1 MDAEQFKS
9 EVAGLLK
16 PLGFARSSA
25 TWRKDYGESIAVL
38 NVQKSQWGSGTY
50 YVNVGSYFKALGADA
65 TPTENVCHVQER
77 IQIDAAEPVVRAALD
92 WFSSHSTY
100 AGLRALQAASR
111 LMGKGLVMKVLV
123 DAIST

>member
-9 EVAGLLK
+9 ELAGLLK
-16 PLGFARSSA
+16 PLGFSKSSA

-38 NVQKSQWGSGTY
+38 NVQKSSWGDGSY
-50 YVNVGSYFKALGADA
+50 YVNVGTYFKALGADVA
-65 TPTENVCHVQER
+65 PAENVCHVQER
-77 IQIDAAEPVVRAALD
+77 IPIDTPDVLVRTALE

-100 AGLRALQAASR
+100 AGLRGLHAASR
-111 LMGKGLVMKVLV
+111 LQGKGLVMKALV